1 MTDKKYEK
9 EKAKEL
15 LKLIDEYTKAEDKT
29 QKNKEINNISD
40 ELYNK
45 NRTMISQNMI
55 DVALALYSFSEAGM
69 SGGPLQPL
77 DEFIEDL
84 KKVIND

>member
-1 MTDKKYEK
+1 MLDKKYEK

-15 LKLIDEYTKAEDKT
+15 LELIEEYTKNQNKI
-29 QKNKEINNISD
+29 QKNKELNKISD

-45 NRTMISQNMI
+45 NRAILSQEMI
-55 DVALALYSFSEAGM
+55 DVALALYSFTEAAM

-77 DEFIEDL
+77 DEFIPDL
-84 KKVIND
+84 KEIIKG